1 MTEKENLIDIA
12 ILRCFATISLVV
24 WHTYCSYIC
33 WDVAD
38 TPANQLYRMVFTR
51 IIPDANMPL
60 FTILAGYLFHY
71 LFVEKGKYQNFK
83 KFLHNKIN
91 RLLIPFLVLGT
102 AMNLTQYG
110 KAITDIIYGV
120 PNHLWYCLMLFYVY
134 IAFWLIEQ
142 YCGTK
147 VNKILS
153 IFSLVLVTIVGLGA
167 ISHRVIGGLFIPA
180 YYYCYFFFGFYFR
193 KNIKKWKLLNGKY
206 TIILVI
212 TVYLFST
219 IDQHLIALT
228 SISYFL
234 LLYTLVNTLV
244 FSTHLN
250 KRRELTDHINMFCK
264 YSFGIYVFHQ
274 YILWNLTREPHCLL
288 YIKPLLEK
296 YYIIAPIILVMMV
309 LSISYLLTHYSLKTK
324 LGRFLLL

>member
-1 MTEKENLIDIA
+1 MEEKENLIDIA

-33 WDVAD
+33 WGVAE
-38 TPANQLYRMVFTR
+38 TPANHLYGMVFTR
-51 IIPDANMPL
+51 LIPDANMPL
-60 FTILAGYLFHY
+60 FTILAGYLFYY
-71 LFVEKGKYQNFK
+71 LLVERKKYQDFK
-83 KFLHNKIN
+83 GFLHNKVN

-102 AMNLTQYG
+102 VMNITQYG
-110 KAITDIIYGV
+110 KNIIDIIYGV

-134 IAFWLIEQ
+134 IVFWLVER

-147 VNKILS
+147 VNRILS
-153 IFSLVLVTIVGLGA
+153 IFSIVLVTLIGLGA
-167 ISHRVIGGLFIPA
+167 ISHKIIGGLFIPA
-180 YYYCYFFFGFYFR
+180 YYYCYFFFGFWFR
-193 KNIKKWKLLNGKY
+193 KNINKWKLLNGKC

-212 TVYLFST
+212 TVYVFST
-219 IDQHLIALT
+219 INQHLIALT

-234 LLYTLVNTLV
+234 LLYILVNTQVLSASLSKLRGV
-244 FSTHLN
+244 N
-250 KRRELTDHINMFCK
+250 IFCK
-264 YSFGIYVFHQ
+264 YSFGIYIFHQ

-288 YIKPLLEK
+288 YIKPMLEDH
-296 YYIIAPIILVMMV
+296 YVIAPIILAVMV